1 MPVNENQQT
10 LLTLAEIYRELDD
23 IQKKGEEIIF
33 DPNIPSQQKMLFLI
47 WYSFRLNQLKTEL
60 DEIEQNIHQFF
71 LFRIFFLGDGK
82 LCPSNQSK

>member
-1 MPVNENQQT
+1 MPVNEDQQI

-47 WYSFRLNQLKTEL
+47 WYSFRLNQLKKEL
-60 DEIEQNIHQFF
+60 DEIEQNIH
-71 LFRIFFLGDGK
+71 
-82 LCPSNQSK
+82 

>member
-1 MPVNENQQT
+1 MPVNEDQQI

-60 DEIEQNIHQFF
+60 DEIEQNIH
-71 LFRIFFLGDGK
+71 
-82 LCPSNQSK
+82 

>member
-1 MPVNENQQT
+1 MPVNEDQQT

-47 WYSFRLNQLKTEL
+47 WYSFRLNQLKKEL
-60 DEIEQNIHQFF
+60 DEIEQNIH
-71 LFRIFFLGDGK
+71 
-82 LCPSNQSK
+82 

>member
-1 MPVNENQQT
+1 MPVNENHQT

-23 IQKKGEEIIF
+23 IPKKGEEIIF

-60 DEIEQNIHQFF
+60 DEIEQNIH
-71 LFRIFFLGDGK
+71 
-82 LCPSNQSK
+82 

>member
-1 MPVNENQQT
+1 MPANENQQT
-10 LLTLAEIYRELDD
+10 LLTLAEIYCKLDD

-60 DEIEQNIHQFF
+60 DEIEQNIH
-71 LFRIFFLGDGK
+71 
-82 LCPSNQSK
+82 

>member
-1 MPVNENQQT
+1 MPANENQQT
-10 LLTLAEIYRELDD
+10 LLTLAEIYRKLDD

-60 DEIEQNIHQFF
+60 DEIEQSIH
-71 LFRIFFLGDGK
+71 
-82 LCPSNQSK
+82 

>member
-1 MPVNENQQT
+1 MPANENQQT
-10 LLTLAEIYRELDD
+10 LLTLAEIYRKLDD

-60 DEIEQNIHQFF
+60 DEIEQNIH
-71 LFRIFFLGDGK
+71 
-82 LCPSNQSK
+82 

>member
-1 MPVNENQQT
+1 MPVNEDQQI

-60 DEIEQNIHQFF
+60 DEIE
-71 LFRIFFLGDGK
+71 
-82 LCPSNQSK
+82 